1 MLILDVDLF
10 NLKAISLGILFTV
23 LGFIGAFF
31 LYQYTQFGFLNLYSD
46 QIILSIYICGIIM
59 FFSLPVALVYTIT
72 KRIGKESVK
81 WRKYQRKQSDV
92 CPKCGPGNFL
102 TQHSDRVTCDKCRY
116 IKFHNS

>member
-1 MLILDVDLF
+1 MLILYVDLF

-59 FFSLPVALVYTIT
+59 FFSLPVALVYTIA

-81 WRKYQRKQSDV
+81 WRKHQRKQSAD
-92 CPKCGPGNFL
+92 
-102 TQHSDRVTCDKCRY
+102 D
-116 IKFHNS
+116 

>member
-10 NLKAISLGILFTV
+10 NLKAISLGVLFTV
-23 LGFIGAFF
+23 LGFVGAFF
-31 LYQYTQFGFLNLYSD
+31 IYQYTQFGFLNLYSD

-59 FFSLPVALVYTIT
+59 FFSLPVALVYTIA
-72 KRIGKESVK
+72 KRIGNESVK
-81 WRKYQRKQSDV
+81 WRKIKQPDI

-102 TQHSDRVTCDKCRY
+102 TQHSNRVTCDKCHY

>member
-1 MLILDVDLF
+1 M
-10 NLKAISLGILFTV
+10 KAISLGVLFTV

-72 KRIGKESVK
+72 KKIGNESVK
-81 WRKYQRKQSDV
+81 WRKRKQPDV

-102 TQHSDRVTCDKCRY
+102 TQHSDRVTCGKCHY

>member
-1 MLILDVDLF
+1 
-10 NLKAISLGILFTV
+10 
-23 LGFIGAFF
+23 
-31 LYQYTQFGFLNLYSD
+31 
-46 QIILSIYICGIIM
+46 M

-81 WRKYQRKQSDV
+81 WGKYQRKQSDV